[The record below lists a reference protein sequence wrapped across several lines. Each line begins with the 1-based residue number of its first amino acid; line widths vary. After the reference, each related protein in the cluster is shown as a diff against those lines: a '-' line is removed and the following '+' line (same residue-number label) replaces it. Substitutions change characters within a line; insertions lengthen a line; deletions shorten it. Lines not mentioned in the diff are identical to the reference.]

1 MQNLYTLIIISD
13 EGLQKEITIPSGRY
27 GINNAVNHDNN
38 LINLNI
44 TDTSLLPE
52 QTEVELHDD
61 HYRVSFKTYN
71 GELITQEI
79 SYNSPFICQGKCLFA
94 IKNQSDEWCKNIM
107 LPENKVRHPARR
119 YLLPIMILLLF
130 LPVTGLMFFQYS
142 DNRIRN
148 PDNIDSINIIKKY
161 IESNNYIINGNNIL
175 ILYTDEHIIK
185 IIRDKLPGYHI
196 HRINKSK
203 LKINNNDI
211 ILTPD
216 FYHRKEIIYI
226 RQDNNK
232 TPLTLLAIPDTFRE
246 NITIRYFSFDDIT
259 RLINNRFSH
268 LPIRYSVKKSH
279 NSIII
284 HGEKRRDK
292 ETDNII
298 KDINTT
304 ISSAPENTLVQ
315 YREIPYRDTPP
326 GVYGSINY
334 IHLSDNHT
342 KFTSDDK

>member
-13 EGLQKEITIPSGRY
+13 EELQKEITIPSGRY
-27 GINNAVNHDNN
+27 GINNTVNHDNN

-44 TDTSLLPE
+44 TDTGLLPE
-52 QTEVELHDD
+52 QTEAELYDD
-61 HYRVSFKTYN
+61 HYRVSFKTCN

-107 LPENKVRHPARR
+107 LSGKKVRHPARR
-119 YLLPIMILLLF
+119 YLLPVMILLLF
-130 LPVTGLMFFQYS
+130 IPVTGLMFFQYS
-142 DNRIRN
+142 DNRIGN
-148 PDNIDSINIIKKY
+148 PDKIDKINIINKY
-161 IESNNYIINGNNIL
+161 IENNDYIINGNDIL
-175 ILYTDEHIIK
+175 ILSTNEHIIK
-185 IIRDKLPGYHI
+185 IIRDTLPGHHI
-196 HRINKSK
+196 HGINKSK

-232 TPLTLLAIPDTFRE
+232 TPLTLLTIHDIFRK

-284 HGEKRRDK
+284 YGEKRRDK

-298 KDINTT
+298 KDINTA

-326 GVYGSINY
+326 GVYGSVNY